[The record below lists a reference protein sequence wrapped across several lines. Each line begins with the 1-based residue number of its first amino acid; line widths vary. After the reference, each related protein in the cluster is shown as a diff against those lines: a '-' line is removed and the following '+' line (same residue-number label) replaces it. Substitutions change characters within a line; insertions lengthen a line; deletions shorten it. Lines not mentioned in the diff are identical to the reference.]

1 MPTEAGRRAGRRRR
15 FDRPRSDPVA
25 RRRVRPHHR
34 AAPHAGLRSAGS
46 TAASAPSP
54 HSRGVGGCSATALRP
69 G

>member
-1 MPTEAGRRAGRRRR
+1 MPTEAGRWVGRRRR

-46 TAASAPSP
+46 TAAP
-54 HSRGVGGCSATALRP
+54 
-69 G
+69 